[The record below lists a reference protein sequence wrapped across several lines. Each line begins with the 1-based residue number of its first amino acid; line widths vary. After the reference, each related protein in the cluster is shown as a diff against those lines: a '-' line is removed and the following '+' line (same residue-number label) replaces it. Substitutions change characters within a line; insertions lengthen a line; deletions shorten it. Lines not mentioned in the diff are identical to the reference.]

1 MTIYDIPFCN
11 QDNDSVR
18 CLKTDTTARSSE
30 LSWSHRISQ
39 IEADGSGVTLTYRID
54 GIPNSQLA
62 DNDEVVFKVIPN
74 T

>member
-1 MTIYDIPFCN
+1 M
-11 QDNDSVR
+11 
-18 CLKTDTTARSSE
+18 
-30 LSWSHRISQ
+30 SHRISQ